1 VKLAETSVRRPVTVL
16 MLVFVVIILGFVSF
30 TKIPLDLMPEFE
42 LPIAVVSTSY
52 SGVGP
57 QEIES
62 LVTKPVEQALA
73 TVPNL
78 DSLNSVSSEGSSIV
92 LVTFN
97 FGVDMDQAS
106 LDMRE
111 KLDMVKAFLPE
122 DAGDP
127 MVFKMDMNAMP
138 ILMLAVSSDDM
149 SLAEMQ
155 ALAEDKIQ
163 PRLERTEGVAS
174 VSISGGTEQV
184 IEIRTKSEALAGY
197 GISVSYLQGI
207 LAAEN
212 LNLPGGTVRKGSQEL
227 AIKTKGEFDSV
238 EEIKQLIIP
247 LPTGA
252 SVQLQDVADVELIE
266 AEQATISKV
275 NGDLGIAISIQK
287 QSGSNTVRVSE
298 AVLAEVEKIKK
309 ELPHVEINII
319 QDSAE
324 YIKDSL
330 KQVAQNGLTGAL
342 LAIIVL
348 YIFLRNIRTTLIIA
362 TSIPIS
368 IIATFCLLYFSNIT
382 LNLMTL
388 GGLMLGI
395 GRLVDDSVVVLENIY
410 RFRQQGY
417 SRFEAAVKGC
427 SEVIVAVMAATLTTV
442 AVFIPIVFVEGLTST
457 IFRQFALTIAFSL
470 GASLVVSVTLVPMLS
485 SKLLKVDR
493 SNGEDSPKR
502 RRFGFLSKLHDK
514 FDHGY
519 QGLVNAYKDLLA
531 WALDHRR
538 RVIVITTL
546 ISVLAIA
553 SIALVGAE
561 FLPETDEGMISIDV
575 RLPDGAEVESTVE
588 IMDQIEGLI
597 ADIPEIDTVF
607 MNAGSGGYMSMS
619 MSSGGNRGSFYVLL
633 TPLEERNRRVDV
645 VIEEIREKVKDV
657 AGAKISIAAAQ
668 TMSMTGADISLTIKG
683 EDLDR
688 LKEIGDDFVEIIRKV
703 PGTREVKSSYE
714 EGIPEVVIDVNRDVA
729 SQYGLTAGSI
739 ATAVRSTV
747 SGVTATRY
755 SYRGNEIDVRILG
768 DESFKQNIKAL
779 EQIPI
784 STNFGFP
791 VTLGEVA
798 DISVERGPISISR
811 DNQVRTIT
819 VSCQISGRD
828 IASVAAEIQQS
839 LSQYPLEDT
848 YSYSMGGEQEEMV
861 EAFSDLFLALGLA
874 VILVYMVMAS
884 QFESL
889 IHPFIIMFS
898 IPVGFAGAT
907 LGLFF
912 TGNSLNVM
920 SIIGFIMLAGIVVS
934 NAIVLVDYINV
945 RRRDYNDSVREAI
958 LKAGPIRLRPILMT
972 TLTTVIAMFPLS
984 LGIGEGAELQ
994 APMAV
999 AIVTG
1004 LLFSTLVT
1012 LVLVPVLYSIAE
1024 DYNAR
1029 IRKRFGL
1036 GKAKKEAV
1044 PVVSA
1049 EQAGGTGLGI

>member
-1 VKLAETSVRRPVTVL
+1 LKR
-16 MLVFVVIILGFVSF
+16 
-30 TKIPLDLMPEFE
+30 
-42 LPIAVVSTSY
+42 
-52 SGVGP
+52 
-57 QEIES
+57 
-62 LVTKPVEQALA
+62 
-73 TVPNL
+73 
-78 DSLNSVSSEGSSIV
+78 SE
-92 LVTFN
+92 
-97 FGVDMDQAS
+97 
-106 LDMRE
+106 
-111 KLDMVKAFLPE
+111 K
-122 DAGDP
+122 
-127 MVFKMDMNAMP
+127 
-138 ILMLAVSSDDM
+138 
-149 SLAEMQ
+149 
-155 ALAEDKIQ
+155 
-163 PRLERTEGVAS
+163 
-174 VSISGGTEQV
+174 
-184 IEIRTKSEALAGY
+184 
-197 GISVSYLQGI
+197 
-207 LAAEN
+207 
-212 LNLPGGTVRKGSQEL
+212 
-227 AIKTKGEFDSV
+227 
-238 EEIKQLIIP
+238 
-247 LPTGA
+247 
-252 SVQLQDVADVELIE
+252 
-266 AEQATISKV
+266 
-275 NGDLGIAISIQK
+275 
-287 QSGSNTVRVSE
+287 
-298 AVLAEVEKIKK
+298 
-309 ELPHVEINII
+309 
-319 QDSAE
+319 
-324 YIKDSL
+324 
-330 KQVAQNGLTGAL
+330 
-342 LAIIVL
+342 
-348 YIFLRNIRTTLIIA
+348 
-362 TSIPIS
+362 
-368 IIATFCLLYFSNIT
+368 
-382 LNLMTL
+382 
-388 GGLMLGI
+388 
-395 GRLVDDSVVVLENIY
+395 
-410 RFRQQGY
+410 
-417 SRFEAAVKGC
+417 
-427 SEVIVAVMAATLTTV
+427 
-442 AVFIPIVFVEGLTST
+442 
-457 IFRQFALTIAFSL
+457 
-470 GASLVVSVTLVPMLS
+470 
-485 SKLLKVDR
+485 
-493 SNGEDSPKR
+493 
-502 RRFGFLSKLHDK
+502 
-514 FDHGY
+514 
-519 QGLVNAYKDLLA
+519 
-531 WALDHRR
+531 
-538 RVIVITTL
+538 
-546 ISVLAIA
+546 
-553 SIALVGAE
+553 
-561 FLPETDEGMISIDV
+561 
-575 RLPDGAEVESTVE
+575 
-588 IMDQIEGLI
+588 
-597 ADIPEIDTVF
+597 
-607 MNAGSGGYMSMS
+607 
-619 MSSGGNRGSFYVLL
+619 
-633 TPLEERNRRVDV
+633 
-645 VIEEIREKVKDV
+645 KVKDV

-828 IASVAAEIQQS
+828 IASVAAEIQQG

-999 AIVTG
+999 TIVTG

-1036 GKAKKEAV
+1036 VKQRKR
-1044 PVVSA
+1044 
-1049 EQAGGTGLGI
+1049 LCL